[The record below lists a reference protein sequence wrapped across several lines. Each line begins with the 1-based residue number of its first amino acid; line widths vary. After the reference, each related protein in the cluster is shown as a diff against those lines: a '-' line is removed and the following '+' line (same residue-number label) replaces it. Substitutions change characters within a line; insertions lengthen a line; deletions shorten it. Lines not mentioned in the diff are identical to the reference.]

1 MRQTYFC
8 QMNQIDV
15 LKKIILER
23 RSCKPSS
30 MNGKQI
36 ETQVIQ
42 SLLELADWAPTH
54 GRTEPWRFIV
64 FSNEELKNFSHQHA
78 ELYKQHTPEDKF
90 TTAKYQGILQNGEK
104 CSHLIA
110 VFMKRQATKKIPVVE
125 EIAATSAAIEHI
137 LLGAQAAGIAALWST
152 GGMTYHDSMKA
163 ALGLDEEDQMMGLLY
178 LGYADELPLA
188 GKRNIPLSEKVIW
201 KL

>member
-8 QMNQIDV
+8 RMNQLEV
-15 LKKIILER
+15 LKKIILDR

-30 MNGKQI
+30 MNGKPI
-36 ETQVIQ
+36 ETAVIQ
-42 SLLELADWAPTH
+42 ALLELADWAPTH

-64 FSNEELKNFSHQHA
+64 FGNDELKKFCHLHA
-78 ELYKQHTPEDKF
+78 ELYKEHTPDDKF
-90 TTAKYQGILQNGEK
+90 TTAKYQGIIQNGEK

-110 VFMKRQATKKIPVVE
+110 VFMKRQPTQKIPLIE

-137 LLGAQAAGIAALWST
+137 LLGAQALGIAALWST
-152 GGMTYHDSMKA
+152 GGMTYHDSMKN
-163 ALGLDEEDQMMGLLY
+163 ALGLDAEDQMMGLLF
-178 LGYADELPLA
+178 LGYSDEVPAA
-188 GKRNIPLSEKVIW
+188 GKRNISLSEKVNW